1 MEGSRVHI
9 ANWRTHIRIALPLAL
24 EGDNILIVNGV
35 IPVIVESKNF

>member
-9 ANWRTHIRIALPLAL
+9 ANWRTHIRVALPLAS

-35 IPVIVESKNF
+35 NLVIIETKNF